1 MWKGDPLSFPGL
13 RLEKLARTCRGVIWG
28 DRGRVPVTVQRD
40 TETRYENHRD
50 QSHTLELQGLDA
62 LQGPL

>member
-1 MWKGDPLSFPGL
+1 MWKGDPLPFPGL
-13 RLEKLARTCRGVIWG
+13 RLEKLARTCLSVIRDDG
-28 DRGRVPVTVQRD
+28 GGVPVTVQRD

-62 LQGPL
+62 LQCPP